1 MPMGGIVVHV
11 RPHAPRTTHRSST
24 IDRPA
29 LRGMLQA
36 SSPTSQDVPVRIL
49 TAEQVREALPMRAAI
64 DAMREAFGMLAKG
77 RAEVPLR
84 TQVKVPGQD
93 AVAVVMPG
101 RCDVPLGLGAKIVS
115 VFPRNPAA
123 GRPLIHAAVVLL
135 DGETGEV
142 AALVE
147 GTALTAIR
155 TGAASGLATDLLAR
169 PDATRVAIIGSGAQA
184 RTQLL
189 AVCCVRKVEAVS
201 VYSRAPAHAARFAEE
216 MAGADGVPERIAT
229 SKSARDAAHG
239 ADIVC
244 TATSAMS
251 PVLALD
257 DVAPGTHI
265 NAIGSFTPEMR
276 ELDPALVAQAR
287 VVVDQRQAAMA
298 EAGEVIA
305 AVRGGLISETDLVE
319 LGEIVNGA
327 APGRTSKEEITLF
340 KSVGLAVQDMCA
352 GARAVAEA
360 RLRRLGVELAL

>member
-1 MPMGGIVVHV
+1 M
-11 RPHAPRTTHRSST
+11 
-24 IDRPA
+24 
-29 LRGMLQA
+29 
-36 SSPTSQDVPVRIL
+36 PVRIL
-49 TAEQVREALPMRAAI
+49 SAEEVREALPMRVAI
-64 DAMREAFGMLAKG
+64 EAMREAFGLLASG

-115 VFPRNPAA
+115 VFPRNPVA

-135 DGETGEV
+135 DAETGEV

-169 PDATRVAIIGSGAQA
+169 PDARRVAIIGSGAQA

-189 AVCCVRKVEAVS
+189 AVCCVRKVESVS
-201 VYSRAPAHAARFAEE
+201 VYSRTPALAARFADE
-216 MAGADGVPERIAT
+216 MAGVEGVPDRI
-229 SKSARDAAHG
+229 KIEDSARDAARG
-239 ADIVC
+239 ADIIC
-244 TATSAMS
+244 TATSAAS
-251 PVLALD
+251 PVLAASA
-257 DVAPGTHI
+257 VAPGTHI
-265 NAIGSFTPEMR
+265 NAIGSFTPEMV
-276 ELDPALVAQAR
+276 EIDPALVARAR

-305 AVRGGLISETDLVE
+305 AVRGGLISEKDLVE
-319 LGEIVNGA
+319 LGQIVNGS
-327 APGRTSKEEITLF
+327 APGRTTKEEITLF
-340 KSVGLAVQDMCA
+340 KSVGLAVQDLCA

-360 RLRRLGVELAL
+360 RRSHLGIELEL

>member
-1 MPMGGIVVHV
+1 MPMGGILVHV

-24 IDRPA
+24 IDHPA
-29 LRGMLQA
+29 LGRMLQA
-36 SSPTSQDVPVRIL
+36 SPPASQDVPVRIL
-49 TAEQVREALPMRAAI
+49 SAKEVREALPMRAAI
-64 DAMREAFGMLAKG
+64 DAMREAFGLLAAG

-84 TQVKVPGQD
+84 TQVRVPGQD

-135 DGETGEV
+135 DAETGEV
-142 AALVE
+142 AALLE

-169 PDATRVAIIGSGAQA
+169 PDARRVAILGSGAQA

-201 VYSRAPAHAARFAEE
+201 VYSRTPAHAARFAEE
-216 MAGADGVPERIAT
+216 MAGAEGVPERIAT

-251 PVLALD
+251 PVLWLD
-257 DVAPGTHI
+257 DVAAGTHI
-265 NAIGSFTPEMR
+265 NAIGSFTPEMV
-276 ELDPALVAQAR
+276 EIDPALVGRAR
-287 VVVDQRQAAMA
+287 VVVDQREAAMA

-305 AVRGGLISETDLVE
+305 AVRAGLIAEKDLVE
-319 LGEIVNGA
+319 LGRIVNGA
-327 APGRTSKEEITLF
+327 PPGRTTKEEITLF
-340 KSVGLAVQDMCA
+340 KSVGLAVQDLCA
-352 GARAVAEA
+352 GARAVAAA
-360 RLRRLGVELAL
+360 RRSNLGIELEL